1 MRVLVA
7 AATPAEVAPFVSKL
21 GDPITRGPRVNA
33 YITAAHQVDVLITG
47 VGMVAAA
54 TWCSR
59 SLIKTRYDLAL
70 NLGVCGSFNPAYAP
84 EQVVHVV
91 ADRIAELGAEAG
103 ESFLTIQAMELLG
116 PNEFPFSG
124 GELVNAS
131 PPQFAALS
139 RLPAVRGITVNTVHG
154 NARSIADITE
164 RFRPDVE
171 SMEGAGFMY
180 ACLVH
185 GIVFAQ
191 VRAVSNIV
199 ETRNRAVWKIPEA
212 VESLTRTA
220 LSIIE
225 QA

>member
-7 AATPAEVAPFVSKL
+7 AATPAEVAPFVAKL
-21 GDPITRGPRVNA
+21 GDPVVRGPRVNG
-33 YITAAHQVDVLITG
+33 YTTAAHQIDVLITG

-70 NLGVCGSFNPAYAP
+70 NLGVCGSFNPAHAP

-91 ADRIAELGAEAG
+91 ADRMAELGAEAG
-103 ESFLTIQAMELLG
+103 ESFLTIQAMELMG
-116 PNEFPFSG
+116 PNEFPFTG
-124 GELVNAS
+124 GELVNAN
-131 PPQFAALS
+131 PPQYGALS

-154 NARSIADITE
+154 NARSIAAVTE

-185 GIVFAQ
+185 GLPFAQ

-199 ETRNRAVWKIPEA
+199 ETRNRSVWKLPEA
-212 VESLTRTA
+212 IESLTRTA
-220 LSIIE
+220 LNIIE